1 MTKKLGKLKPKF
13 PKDAKKVV
21 AEIYKMYDE
30 MSKIEI
36 ELGKKK
42 DAFMR
47 NPDTWMVSPDKMVQR
62 GDYDMLGEEYFDA
75 VSFYNE
81 ALDAK
86 KKSSSKRKSP
96 KKRSSKRKSSKR
108 KSPKKK
114 SPKKKSPKRKSHKRK
129 SKRKIR
135 SPRKTVAQTR
145 KECKAKGLVYDRYTR
160 KCRESKRKRRKSKS
174 PKRKRKSVK
183 LKKKSTKRRKSVKR
197 KSPRRK
203 SVKRKSPRRKSV
215 KRKSPKKRRR
225 AVLKRVSPSKVTRN
239 VAFTQRSSPRL
250 SGRKKEE
257 VIAELLA
264 VLGYS
269 SVRELCAAQGNAD
282 GSGMTEAQKKYMKKL
297 DSLERKYQQI
307 EEDDVLDWD
316 NLDEMDD
323 EMEEDDDDM
332 GDYSL

>member
-30 MSKIEI
+30 MSKIAI

-62 GDYDMLGEEYFDA
+62 GDYDMLGEEYLDA

-114 SPKKKSPKRKSHKRK
+114 SPKKRSSKKKSPKRKSPKRK

-203 SVKRKSPRRKSV
+203 SVKRKSP
-215 KRKSPKKRRR
+215 KKRRR
-225 AVLKRVSPSKVTRN
+225 AVLKRGSPSKVTRN

-282 GSGMTEAQKKYMKKL
+282 GSGMTEAQKKYMEKL

>member
-30 MSKIEI
+30 MSKIAI

-42 DAFMR
+42 DSFMR
-47 NPDTWMVSPDKMVQR
+47 NPDTWMVAPDKMVQR
-62 GDYDMLGEEYFDA
+62 GDYDMLGEEYTDA

-114 SPKKKSPKRKSHKRK
+114 SPKKRSSKKKSPKRKSPKRKRK

-183 LKKKSTKRRKSVKR
+183 LKKKSTK
-197 KSPRRK
+197 RRK

-316 NLDEMDD
+316 NLDDDMDD

>member
-1 MTKKLGKLKPKF
+1 MTKKLGKIKPKF

-30 MSKIEI
+30 MSKIAI

-42 DAFMR
+42 DSFMR
-47 NPDTWMVSPDKMVQR
+47 NPDTWMVAPDKMVQR
-62 GDYDMLGEEYFDA
+62 GDYDMLGEEYTDA

-86 KKSSSKRKSP
+86 KKNSSKRKSP

-114 SPKKKSPKRKSHKRK
+114 SPKKRSSKKKSP
-129 SKRKIR
+129 KRKIR

-145 KECKAKGLVYDRYTR
+145 KECKEKGLVYDRYTR

-183 LKKKSTKRRKSVKR
+183 LKKKSTR
-197 KSPRRK
+197 RRK

-225 AVLKRVSPSKVTRN
+225 AILKRVSPSKVTRN

-316 NLDEMDD
+316 NLDDDMDD

>member
-30 MSKIEI
+30 TSKIAI

-42 DAFMR
+42 DSFMR

-62 GDYDMLGEEYFDA
+62 GDYDMLGEEYLDA

-96 KKRSSKRKSSKR
+96 KKKSPTKRSSKRKSS
-108 KSPKKK
+108 KKK
-114 SPKKKSPKRKSHKRK
+114 SPKKKSPKRK

-145 KECKAKGLVYDRYTR
+145 KECKEKGLVYDRYTR

-174 PKRKRKSVK
+174 PKRK
-183 LKKKSTKRRKSVKR
+183 KKSTRRKSVK
-197 KSPRRK
+197 RK

-225 AVLKRVSPSKVTRN
+225 AVLTRVSPSKVTHN

-316 NLDEMDD
+316 NLDDDMDD
-323 EMEEDDDDM
+323 EMEEEDDDDM